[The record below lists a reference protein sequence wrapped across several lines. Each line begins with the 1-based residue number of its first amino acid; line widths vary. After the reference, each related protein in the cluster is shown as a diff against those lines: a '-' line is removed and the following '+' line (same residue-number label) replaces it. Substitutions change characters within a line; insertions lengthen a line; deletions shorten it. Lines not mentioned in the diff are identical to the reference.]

1 MFNPE
6 DIVELDISPEDLG
19 AFPDLELSEEDLKDF
34 PELDQITPHVIQ
46 EVLAEAE
53 GTQKV
58 GSPRPPSPEL
68 VDFEYLKKL
77 DAEDLIS
84 SFDFDENNNYID
96 HLNLEDISDQ
106 EEEASPDLASP
117 IASEE
122 PTPHNQEGPILS
134 QEPPSEPSTS
144 ESEFPD
150 LECREVIW
158 DLGPER
164 KEDTSWSEVVS
175 ILEERVRQAQDSSL
189 PTWLKLKHKRRNQRR
204 YQNRKK
210 KKQRT
215 KLASFEETLSLA
227 PWDIWAP
234 RLKEQLERYP
244 DTVALDFCEKLCLI
258 MRNAPF

>member
-6 DIVELDISPEDLG
+6 DIVELDISAEDLR
-19 AFPDLELSEEDLKDF
+19 AFPDLEISEEDLKA
-34 PELDQITPHVIQ
+34 LDQITPLVVQ

-58 GSPRPPSPEL
+58 GSQSPPSAEL
-68 VDFEYLKKL
+68 VDFEYLRKL
-77 DAEDLIS
+77 DAEELIS
-84 SFDFDENNNYID
+84 SFDLDENNNYID

-106 EEEASPDLASP
+106 EEEASPDLAP
-117 IASEE
+117 PPTSEE
-122 PTPHNQEGPILS
+122 LAPHYQEGPILS
-134 QEPPSEPSTS
+134 QEPPLEPSIS
-144 ESEFPD
+144 ESDFPD

-164 KEDTSWSEVVS
+164 QEETSWSEVAG
-175 ILEERVRQAQDSSL
+175 ILEERVRQVQESSL